1 MSRIELVNE
10 RVKELNAM
18 TDMELAEA
26 IVKYFKENATMP
38 GERLIKEWAGS
49 ITGEFTERVITGLL
63 SDVRKEIIEE
73 FASLCVKETRLKNV
87 RVLNDTKKTR
97 DAVGRRAHDLP
108 MVLKDVR
115 PKGGVVTNVYEM
127 PVLIQTAADLDTLE
141 TTNTV
146 AFRDE
151 NNHMLILAD
160 LPEGFKKNHKEIAN
174 MQATVVVTDHS
185 NGKFANMS
193 YRLLIDLGQTA
204 AA

>member
-10 RVKELNAM
+10 RTNALNAM
-18 TDMELAEA
+18 TDMELAET

-38 GERLIKEWAGS
+38 GERLIKEWAES
-49 ITGEFTERVITGLL
+49 ITGEFIERVITGLL

-174 MQATVVVTDHS
+174 MQATVVATDHS

-204 AA
+204 AT